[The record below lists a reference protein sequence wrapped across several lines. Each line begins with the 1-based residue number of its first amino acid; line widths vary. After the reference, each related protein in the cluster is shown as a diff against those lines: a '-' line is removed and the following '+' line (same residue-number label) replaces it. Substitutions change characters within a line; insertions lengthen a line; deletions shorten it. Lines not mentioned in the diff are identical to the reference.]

1 VKHASQVSF
10 GPLFFRLFFFVCVGT
25 AAAAETQPNIVVI
38 LADDLGF
45 GDLSCYGN
53 KLVATPHI
61 DRMASEGSRFTQFY
75 VAAPI
80 CSPSRAALITGQYP
94 GRWRI
99 TSYLQTR
106 AGNKACEQ
114 ADFLD
119 AVAPSLP
126 RSLKQAGYA
135 TAHIGKWHLGG
146 GRDVVNAPKFSEY
159 GYDLGLGT
167 WESPEPAAGLGVKFT
182 PWDQRTEPG
191 QVPRHRRTEWMVDR
205 TLEFLEQNASRPC
218 FVNLWL
224 DDTHTPY
231 RPSLEQLAA
240 VGAANPPAEGDGCRA
255 VLHEMD
261 SQLGRLLDQLRRP
274 PHAGRTL
281 VLFLG
286 DNGALPTFKQQRV
299 SGLRGSKLSL
309 YEGGIREPFVA
320 WWPGRVPAGRVDPT
334 TVISSLDFFPTLCAI
349 AGAALPTDYRSDG
362 EELSRAL
369 LGAEVKREKSICWEY
384 GRNAQ
389 TFAFP
394 EEPYHRSPNLAIR
407 AGAWKLLVNTDG
419 TNVQL
424 FDVVAD
430 PNETN
435 DRASQQA
442 ETAARMRDQV
452 IRWRKELPSAP
463 IP

>member
-1 VKHASQVSF
+1 MKHALMLVL
-10 GPLFFRLFFFVCVGT
+10 GLLFFDCGGA

-45 GDLSCYGN
+45 GDLSCYGS
-53 KLVATPHI
+53 KQLATPHL
-61 DRMASEGSRFTQFY
+61 DRMAFEGTRFNQFY

-80 CSPSRAALITGQYP
+80 CSPSRAALVTGQYP

-119 AVAPSLP
+119 AAAPSLP
-126 RSLKQAGYA
+126 RMLKQAGYA

-146 GRDVVNAPKFSEY
+146 GRDVVDAPKFSAY

-167 WESPEPAAGLGVKFT
+167 WESPEPATGLGVKFA

-191 QVPRHRRTEWMVDR
+191 QVPRHQRTEWMVDR
-205 TLEFLEQNASRPC
+205 TLEFLQQNANRPC

-231 RPSLEQLAA
+231 RPSREQLAA
-240 VGAANPPAEGDGCRA
+240 VGAAEPPAEGDGFRA
-255 VLHEMD
+255 VMREMD
-261 SQLGRLLDQLRRP
+261 GQVGRLLEQLRRP

-286 DNGALPTFKQQRV
+286 DNGAMPTFKQQRV
-299 SGLRGSKLSL
+299 AGLRGSKLSL

-320 WWPGRVPAGRVDPT
+320 WWPGKIPAGRVVQD
-334 TVISSLDFFPTLCAI
+334 TVVSSLDFLPTLCGL
-349 AGAALPTDYRSDG
+349 AGVALPRDYRSDG
-362 EELSRAL
+362 EDMSRSL

-384 GRNAQ
+384 GRNAEA
-389 TFAFP
+389 FAYP
-394 EEPYHRSPNLAIR
+394 EDAYHRSPNLAIR
-407 AGAWKLLVNTDG
+407 DGRWKLLTNADG

-424 FDVVAD
+424 FDLVAD
-430 PNETN
+430 PNETS
-435 DRASQQA
+435 DRASQEA
-442 ETAARMRDQV
+442 EVAARLRDHV
-452 IRWRKELPSAP
+452 IQWRHELPSAGKP
-463 IP
+463 